1 MSAFEYRA
9 VPAPRKGKS
18 GKGMRGAPAKFA
30 NAVTGL
36 MNEMGAG
43 GWEYLRADTL
53 PCEER
58 QGLTGKTVK
67 YHSMLV
73 FRRPVEE
80 VAEEVE
86 AVEET
91 LAIAPPVEDAPEVE
105 EPQEPEIVEE
115 MAEAASEDDALE
127 AANDDPEK
135 RGHVAA
141 E

>member
-18 GKGMRGAPAKFA
+18 GKGQRGAAAKFA
-30 NAVTGL
+30 NAITGL
-36 MNEMGAG
+36 MNEMGTD

-73 FRRPVEE
+73 FRRPVAE

-86 AVEET
+86 AAEET
-91 LAIAPPVEDAPEVE
+91 LALAAPVEEVE
-105 EPQEPEIVEE
+105 EVETPQEPEIIEE
-115 MAEAASEDDALE
+115 TIEVASEDDAWDV
-127 AANDDPEK
+127 ANDDPEK
-135 RGHVAA
+135 RRDVAA

>member
-18 GKGMRGAPAKFA
+18 GKGTRGAPAKFA

-36 MNEMGAG
+36 MNEMGTD

-80 VAEEVE
+80 VATEVE
-86 AVEET
+86 EAEET
-91 LAIAPPVEDAPEVE
+91 LALAAPVDEPEPVE
-105 EPQEPEIVEE
+105 EPEIVEE
-115 MAEAASEDDALE
+115 TVDAAPEEDMPE
-127 AANDDPEK
+127 PANDDAEK
-135 RGHVAA
+135 RDHVAA

>member
-18 GKGMRGAPAKFA
+18 GKGHRGAPAKFA

-36 MNEMGAG
+36 MNEMGTD

-91 LAIAPPVEDAPEVE
+91 LAIAAPVEEVE
-105 EPQEPEIVEE
+105 EIQEPEIVEE
-115 MAEAASEDDALE
+115 TAQTTAEEEMPD

-135 RGHVAA
+135 RDHVAA